1 MIESRRQTGQWRRI
15 APPPGSTQS
24 TSRLFCAAES
34 EINRIVTLGAV
45 PGRTLPRS
53 KPERSPRLLNEV
65 STGIEYRLP
74 PGSCRVRRW
83 PVNYRKLTNEKG
95 RVGENASPFLAFRA
109 GLSALRP
116 RRHSNHEDRP
126 PHRACGHADTPHAH
140 GPTAVGWRGSPD
152 RPGDHARGT
161 RQTG

>member
-74 PGSCRVRRW
+74 PGSCRERRW
-83 PVNYRKLTNEKG
+83 PVNYRKLLSPLTSSPKADRWKG
-95 RVGENASPFLAFRA
+95 DQERQRHRRQATTWSL
-109 GLSALRP
+109 GLNFD
-116 RRHSNHEDRP
+116 RHNCRE
-126 PHRACGHADTPHAH
+126 AA
-140 GPTAVGWRGSPD
+140 
-152 RPGDHARGT
+152 
-161 RQTG
+161 

>member
-1 MIESRRQTGQWRRI
+1 MIESRRHTGQWRRI

-83 PVNYRKLTNEKG
+83 PGNYRKLTEWGWGGSGCRFARTRN
-95 RVGENASPFLAFRA
+95 LALESVVLAIVFPWFR
-109 GLSALRP
+109 
-116 RRHSNHEDRP
+116 
-126 PHRACGHADTPHAH
+126 T
-140 GPTAVGWRGSPD
+140 
-152 RPGDHARGT
+152 
-161 RQTG
+161 TG

>member
-83 PVNYRKLTNEKG
+83 PVNYRKLTARRPNL
-95 RVGENASPFLAFRA
+95 SSLFRRCDVLEL
-109 GLSALRP
+109 LSDIQ
-116 RRHSNHEDRP
+116 EP
-126 PHRACGHADTPHAH
+126 PIEPL
-140 GPTAVGWRGSPD
+140 
-152 RPGDHARGT
+152 
-161 RQTG
+161 

>member
-83 PVNYRKLTNEKG
+83 PVNYRKLT
-95 RVGENASPFLAFRA
+95 
-109 GLSALRP
+109 
-116 RRHSNHEDRP
+116 
-126 PHRACGHADTPHAH
+126 
-140 GPTAVGWRGSPD
+140 
-152 RPGDHARGT
+152 DHAR
-161 RQTG
+161 QTGKRLGRPATATLHASRMCELYHAGVCKAEIARRLRIGRTSVRGILKAKR

>member
-83 PVNYRKLTNEKG
+83 PVNYRKLTVVHPG
-95 RVGENASPFLAFRA
+95 STRA
-109 GLSALRP
+109 RIHKVSREGLDDAWRRYPHELTRARQMNQIWSNWFAVWLRLEAN
-116 RRHSNHEDRP
+116 RD
-126 PHRACGHADTPHAH
+126 
-140 GPTAVGWRGSPD
+140 
-152 RPGDHARGT
+152 
-161 RQTG
+161 